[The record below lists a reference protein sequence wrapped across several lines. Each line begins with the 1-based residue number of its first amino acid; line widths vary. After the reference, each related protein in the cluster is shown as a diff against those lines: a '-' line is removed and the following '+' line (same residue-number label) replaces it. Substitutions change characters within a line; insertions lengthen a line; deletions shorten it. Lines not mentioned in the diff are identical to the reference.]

1 MKIKKS
7 QLRQIIKEELTR
19 FLNEVAVPDLGEELD
34 AAQRMADE
42 EVGPKKVKALKD
54 FDDVVYTGPASIV
67 DVIGIE
73 NLEEAYAVDEV
84 DEDLS
89 ATCSECGSYM
99 EAVEEETD
107 EGTMKRSLKCSECG
121 MVS

>member
-67 DVIGIE
+67 DVIG

-107 EGTMKRSLKCSECG
+107 EGTMKCSECG